1 MEMKQSRR
9 RGQRTEFFCSLVS
22 EQDGLPNQVC
32 VNCAYHVDKYLEF
45 KEQCQASDWKL
56 RQRVTSADQ
65 EQEIIV
71 IKEEADLKDAH
82 DLTSYRRPRRPMLTR
97 TSDVDVPTLQDVPSV
112 RSLDHNESKLCC
124 QTDDVTRFS
133 WRHRNFLTC
142 VNVGVC
148 PDDQVRDHY
157 CLDRKTDHV
166 VNNFETRLIIT
177 TTVRIEGWSDRHSH
191 SEGASVRAIHP
202 TEIQTSISPSSAV
215 ELYTTS
221 ALANYAT
228 EPDYKELSDNES
240 NASTVVV
247 GNLNVALHQDLDEA
261 ATLVHDF
268 PLEQKDPLHLIS
280 FPPWIQEDSKP
291 TMSSENNDD
300 QPVAS
305 AQSIQVSASIEINE
319 ESLLGTPITI
329 CKEKLESELHT
340 DYVEGEEASKVI
352 NGEDSVSTKEI
363 DAARY
368 HQYKTS
374 IDKVLEMLEDSS
386 PSILSLAD
394 SLSHTNSS
402 VSQDKKL
409 NMTDGSYKNHNKH
422 LHSDI
427 GSSSDSKIDFK
438 QSDNITAIFSVA
450 IPLPLSKTA
459 TQLSESQTTQGAMM
473 AGNYRYGK
481 KTKATQTTCKRKGSA
496 ENPKRASRKRKK
508 LALNLTPIAPET
520 NFISACKT
528 IKTQTNFRNISKLA
542 KTCNLITPSLR
553 MTNNSL
559 NTSEIESDANI
570 WFNIESLYYD
580 PKKHK
585 YSSSA
590 GELRSVYNSSGAFSK
605 SKSSNTPQVI
615 NAKENDND
623 KNKEVFENT
632 KDPLNTSER
641 ELSDNIVV
649 ESLVHRTEIKDKDVL
664 ICNKLLE
671 ETNLAEMRTSNKNKP
686 AENQTLL
693 DMIKPSNKSSLEM
706 SVQKRMST
714 QNIKDNQS
722 GGKHL
727 TERRLSQG
735 GKAGEKEN
743 KSERRT
749 STEEKIANKENKTE
763 RRKSTEGKMED
774 KENKTERRK
783 STEGKIADKE
793 NKTERRKSTEGKIA
807 DKENKTERRKSTE
820 GKIADKENKT
830 ERRKSTEGKI
840 ADKEMSCLFKFVVR
854 AVASCELCL
863 PANTPRPVPRNTT
876 GCPTANS
883 LKVFQHCLKACR
895 PDSGW
900 GTRARL
906 SGPPKGPAD

>member
-1 MEMKQSRR
+1 
-9 RGQRTEFFCSLVS
+9 
-22 EQDGLPNQVC
+22 
-32 VNCAYHVDKYLEF
+32 
-45 KEQCQASDWKL
+45 
-56 RQRVTSADQ
+56 
-65 EQEIIV
+65 
-71 IKEEADLKDAH
+71 
-82 DLTSYRRPRRPMLTR
+82 
-97 TSDVDVPTLQDVPSV
+97 
-112 RSLDHNESKLCC
+112 
-124 QTDDVTRFS
+124 
-133 WRHRNFLTC
+133 
-142 VNVGVC
+142 
-148 PDDQVRDHY
+148 
-157 CLDRKTDHV
+157 
-166 VNNFETRLIIT
+166 
-177 TTVRIEGWSDRHSH
+177 
-191 SEGASVRAIHP
+191 
-202 TEIQTSISPSSAV
+202 
-215 ELYTTS
+215 
-221 ALANYAT
+221 
-228 EPDYKELSDNES
+228 
-240 NASTVVV
+240 
-247 GNLNVALHQDLDEA
+247 
-261 ATLVHDF
+261 
-268 PLEQKDPLHLIS
+268 
-280 FPPWIQEDSKP
+280 
-291 TMSSENNDD
+291 MSSENNDD

-352 NGEDSVSTKEI
+352 NREDSVSTKEI

-394 SLSHTNSS
+394 RSLLEQKNIFRDEQDSKEDLKNLRKPLSRDNPTRTKHSNIQESQNSWDTCEESLETIYNYVNEGEKWPLNVCQSESLNENIILANLSHTNSS

-409 NMTDGSYKNHNKH
+409 NMTEGSYKNHNKH

-481 KTKATQTTCKRKGSA
+481 KTKATQTTCKRKSSA

-615 NAKENDND
+615 NAKENGNDAHQLIENTILSPTKSADKYRKNSKTRKKPRDNMLTNRKLKERIFFKDND
-623 KNKEVFENT
+623 KNKEVLNT

-714 QNIKDNQS
+714 QQNIKDNQS

-749 STEEKIANKENKTE
+749 STEEKIADKENKTE

-793 NKTERRKSTEGKIA
+793 NKTERRKSTEWKIA

-820 GKIADKENKT
+820 GKIADKET
-830 ERRKSTEGKI
+830 
-840 ADKEMSCLFKFVVR
+840 
-854 AVASCELCL
+854 SCELCL
-863 PANTPRPVPRNTT
+863 PANTPRRVPRNTT

-883 LKVFQHCLKACR
+883 LV
-895 PDSGW
+895 D
-900 GTRARL
+900 
-906 SGPPKGPAD
+906 